1 MRFDKKTIRILLE
14 FIFIFS
20 IFVLPPILN
29 TGNFTLPSKPEG
41 FFNILAFMGK
51 IVFLA
56 SYEEILY
63 RIYLPFRIKSFYGE
77 NSGFFKSCFLSSEVF
92 PILCFAFAHR
102 YMGSF
107 NVLYAMAAGI
117 IFRLLYIIIKKNIE
131 SKREK
136 KTAFI
141 AAALCIIL
149 IHSFHN
155 GIVYFFIFRN

>member
-1 MRFDKKTIRILLE
+1 MHFDKKTIRILLE

-29 TGNFTLPSKPEG
+29 TGNF
-41 FFNILAFMGK
+41 NILAFMGK
-51 IVFLA
+51 MVFLA

-117 IFRLLYIIIKKNIE
+117 IFRLLYIIIKKNI
-131 SKREK
+131 
-136 KTAFI
+136 FQV
-141 AAALCIIL
+141 L
-149 IHSFHN
+149 F
-155 GIVYFFIFRN
+155 